1 MPLLVLVVRRALLS
15 VTDKAGIVD
24 LAKGL
29 ARHGVEI
36 LSTGGTA
43 KAIEAAGIKVR
54 PLADFTGSPEMLD
67 GRVKTLHPR
76 VHGGILARR
85 DLETH
90 QAEMKAHGLEPIDLV
105 AVNLYDFHGAVSR
118 PNASFGEIVEEID
131 IGGPAMLR
139 SAAKNHASVLPLVDP
154 ADYQMILG
162 ILDQKGDLDALARQ
176 KLAQKVYAHTAR
188 YDAAVAAWLERV
200 NGGGDFPEVWNKS
213 YVKVQSLRYGENPH
227 QSAAFY
233 RSVGQTTG
241 LASAEILQGKELS
254 YNNLLDLDA
263 ALGLAIDLGATQKG
277 ASVVYIKHN
286 NPCGVATAS
295 DVPTAVKRAR
305 DADAVSAFGAVIAV
319 NKKIDEAAARVLTEA
334 FVEAI
339 VAPDIDQAALDIFAS
354 KKNVRVLRLA
364 DPQAWS
370 IPEVVPFD
378 TRVVRGGAL
387 VQSHD
392 GGPAFLDEVKK
403 ARLVTKR
410 APTDAEWAALGYAW
424 SVAKHVRS
432 NAIVFA
438 APDRTLAVGAGQMS
452 RVDSVKICRLKAG
465 EQLRGAAVASDAFF
479 PFRDGVDQ
487 LAEAGATAI
496 IQPGGSIR
504 DEEVIAAAD
513 GHGVAMV
520 FTGVRH
526 FRH

>member
-1 MPLLVLVVRRALLS
+1 MLVLRRALLS
-15 VTDKAGIVD
+15 VTDKTGIVE
-24 LAKGL
+24 LAQGL

-43 KAIEAAGIKVR
+43 KVLEAAGVKVR
-54 PLADFTGSPEMLD
+54 ALADFTGSPEMLD

-85 DLETH
+85 DLATH
-90 QAEMKAHGLEPIDLV
+90 LAEMQAHGLEPIDLV
-105 AVNLYDFHGAVSR
+105 AVNLYDFSGAVQKGL
-118 PNASFGEIVEEID
+118 SFEATVEEID

-139 SAAKNHASVLPLVDP
+139 SAAKNHPAVLPLVDP
-154 ADYQMILG
+154 ADYLRVVEA
-162 ILDQKGDLDALARQ
+162 LDRGQDLEVSFRRG
-176 KLAQKVYAHTAR
+176 LAQKVYAHTAR
-188 YDAAVAAWLERV
+188 YDAMVAGWLE
-200 NGGGDFPEVWNKS
+200 GQLGATDGPFPEVLERS
-213 YVKVQSLRYGENPH
+213 YQRVQTLRYGENPH
-227 QSAAFY
+227 QVAAFY
-233 RSVGQTTG
+233 RDLGAPAG
-241 LASAEILQGKELS
+241 LAAAQVLQGKELS

-263 ALGLAIDLGATQKG
+263 ALGLAVDLAATQTGAT
-277 ASVVYIKHN
+277 AVYIKHN

-295 DVPTAVKRAR
+295 DLTTAIKRAR

-319 NKKIDEAAARVLTEA
+319 TQPIDEAAATLLTEA
-334 FVEAI
+334 FVEAVI
-339 VAPDIDQAALDIFAS
+339 APAVDEAALKVFAA

-364 DPQAWS
+364 DPSAWRL
-370 IPEVVPFD
+370 PPAGLLEVRKVK
-378 TRVVRGGAL
+378 GGSL

-403 ARLVTKR
+403 ARVVTR
-410 APTDAEWAALGYAW
+410 RPPTPEEWSALGYAW
-424 SVAKHVRS
+424 TVAKHVRS
-432 NAIVFA
+432 NAIVFS

-465 EQLRGAAVASDAFF
+465 EVLRGAAVASDAFF

-504 DEEVIAAAD
+504 DEEVITAAD